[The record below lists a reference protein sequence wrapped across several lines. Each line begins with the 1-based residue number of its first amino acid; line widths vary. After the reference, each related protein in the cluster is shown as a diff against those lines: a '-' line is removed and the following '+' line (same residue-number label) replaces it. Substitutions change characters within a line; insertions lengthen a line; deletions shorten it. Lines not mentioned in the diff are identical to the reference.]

1 MEFRKETLD
10 NGLEVIAECAP
21 NAYSAAL
28 GFFVKTGSRDE
39 SDANHGVSHFLEH
52 MAFKGT
58 ATRSTADVNRELDE
72 IGSHSNAFTSE
83 EQTVYF
89 AAFLPEYHDRA
100 LELLSDILRPALRQA
115 DFDTEKLVIL
125 EEIAK
130 YEDTPPFGAHEKCMA
145 AHFGTHPLGRSVQGT
160 AESVGRLTRGQMM
173 DYFRQRYSPRNIV
186 LVAAGNV
193 DFARLVSGAQQYC
206 GGWEPFDVRRETP
219 RAGAH
224 RSLEVFHQPVA
235 VQQYVIQITN
245 GPALEDED
253 RYAGRLLATVLG
265 DDSGSRMFWELVDS
279 GLAESASMGACEYQG
294 AGILM
299 THLACAPEDTADNF
313 ARLQEIL
320 AEAEADGLT
329 EAELTQAKSKIRS
342 YIVLQS
348 ERPVNRLFAVG
359 GNWIARRQY
368 RTVRETIASYER
380 VTCDDVAAVLRKYP
394 VTVNTTVA
402 VGPLRDADQI
412 LAATGGNESES
423 GILNRQY

>member
-1 MEFRKETLD
+1 LEFRKQTLD
-10 NGLEVIAECAP
+10 NGLEVIGELAP
-21 NAYSAAL
+21 HAYTAAL

-58 ATRSTADVNRELDE
+58 ATRSATDVNRELDE
-72 IGSHSNAFTSE
+72 IGSHSNAYTSE

-100 LELLSDILRPALRQA
+100 VELLSDILRPALRQA
-115 DFDTEKLVIL
+115 DFDTEKMVIL

-130 YEDTPPFGAHEKCMA
+130 YEDQPPFGAHEKCMA
-145 AHFGTHPLGRSVQGT
+145 AHFGTHPLSRSVLGT
-160 AESVGRLTRGQMM
+160 ATSVGRLTRDQMM

-193 DFARLVSGAQQYC
+193 DFGRLVTWAERYC
-206 GGWEPFDVRRETP
+206 GGWEPFDALRQTP
-219 RAGAH
+219 RAAAH
-224 RSLEVFHQPVA
+224 SSLEVFHKPAA
-235 VQQYVIQITN
+235 VQQYVIQIAN

-265 DDSGSRMFWELVDS
+265 DDSGSRMFWELVDP
-279 GLAESASMGACEYQG
+279 GFAESASMGASEYQG
-294 AGILM
+294 TGILM
-299 THLACAPEDTADNF
+299 THLSCAPEDTAENL
-313 ARLQEIL
+313 ARLRDIL
-320 AEAEADGLT
+320 AEAETGGVT
-329 EAELTQAKSKIRS
+329 EAELAQAKSKIRS
-342 YIVLQS
+342 YLVLQS

-380 VTCDDVAAVLRKYP
+380 VTCDDVTAVLRKYP
-394 VTVNTTVA
+394 LTVNTTVA
-402 VGPLRDADQI
+402 VGPLRDAAEI
-412 LAATGGNESES
+412 LAAGENDPG
-423 GILNRQY
+423 